1 MASQLVV
8 CEGVLSV
15 DSGTGAA
22 LCDGLWRV
30 GDLAAIPGAFDPSQL
45 DPAQLAAAFG
55 AGFLAIWAPVLAAWG
70 ARVLIRFISGRSA

>member
-45 DPAQLAAAFG
+45 DPAMLGGAFG
-55 AGFLAIWAPVLAAWG
+55 AGFLLLWTPVLAAWG
-70 ARVLIRFISGRSA
+70 AGVLLRFISRRF

>member
-1 MASQLVV
+1 MASQLVI

-22 LCDGLWRV
+22 LCDGVWRV

-45 DPAQLAAAFG
+45 DPAVLGGMFA
-55 AGFLAIWAPVLAAWG
+55 AGFVVLWAPVLAAWG
-70 ARVLIRFISGRSA
+70 AGVLVRFITRRI